1 MTFELCAASATSS
14 GRQSLLP
21 KHGREKRERIQLVGY
36 SYAPQLQLSK
46 CRREMRDGIPPLVST
61 PNMLSLVVSRTL
73 SARAL
78 SLSITVSHGIL
89 FHPRQGGLI
98 DSDREGLEREAPL
111 ARGLR
116 ACGLYARVRIKE
128 MFSSSNRCSCS
139 DGHLPACAI
148 STLRSISPEK
158 NPLFAVLQV
167 GCVRQCKLASNL
179 KTSSALFFCEKNNVD
194 LHCVIDCMREE
205 PSRVLS

>member
-46 CRREMRDGIPPLVST
+46 CRREMRDGIPPLR
-61 PNMLSLVVSRTL
+61 L
-73 SARAL
+73 
-78 SLSITVSHGIL
+78 GK
-89 FHPRQGGLI
+89 
-98 DSDREGLEREAPL
+98 EAPL